1 MRYLPGEPSQ
11 RKLAWPDNTVLPPII
26 MRFNTS
32 ADYPPGK
39 GRGGGRAIAA
49 ICVCLPE
56 CSHKNVLS
64 VQHARQRQSWKGVG
78 KLFRG
83 ALLAHSVCCQTTLLT
98 LPNCCEC
105 LEILE
110 LQQKRCGACEKL
122 TPFLCWTEKPN
133 PLPQSFILQQK
144 QLIHFCV
151 ICSLALHFSEVSLE
165 QLVTFLHCL
174 KEQALSSP
182 LSAYLPE
189 LFFN

>member
-1 MRYLPGEPSQ
+1 M
-11 RKLAWPDNTVLPPII
+11 PI
-26 MRFNTS
+26 THQ
-32 ADYPPGK
+32 

-64 VQHARQRQSWKGVG
+64 VHRAHRRQPWKGVG
-78 KLFRG
+78 TPFCG
-83 ALLAHSVCCQTTLLT
+83 AVLCHSVWCQTTLLT
-98 LPNCCEC
+98 LPNCCISRFLNYSKRRDVEC
-105 LEILE
+105 VRNTVPSFAE
-110 LQQKRCGACEKL
+110 QK
-122 TPFLCWTEKPN
+122 KPN

-151 ICSLALHFSEVSLE
+151 ICTLALHFSEVSLE

-174 KEQALSSP
+174 KEQALSSA

-189 LFFN
+189 LLF